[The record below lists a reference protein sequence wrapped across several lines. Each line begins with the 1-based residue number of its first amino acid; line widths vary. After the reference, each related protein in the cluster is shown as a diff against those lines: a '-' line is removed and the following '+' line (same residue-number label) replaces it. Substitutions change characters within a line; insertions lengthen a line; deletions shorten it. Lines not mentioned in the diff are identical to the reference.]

1 MNLKSFNRLAA
12 AAHGLSLVATLYGF
26 SKRRLDLKQIT
37 MKRTTVDG
45 SGATPDQ
52 CTIDY
57 DVKLV
62 DQGVFRYDY
71 AIALFFFISFV
82 AHLWYASSDN
92 YALAISEGWNP
103 YRWYEYAASAGV
115 MTTILATADGIR
127 DYPFALALGAVTAG
141 LQFTGYTTESTLKY
155 NSALNPQTLFGA
167 QLTGW
172 FLFVVIWAT
181 ILNTFFRTVR
191 DVNGLPSNVKVPS
204 WLYFVILSQVVYYGL
219 FGLVQRWHISDRLA
233 GNSRFELH
241 EKRYI
246 QLSFLSKISLA
257 AGFAY
262 GLLFRTRDC

>member
-1 MNLKSFNRLAA
+1 MNLQRLNRLAA
-12 AAHGLSLVATLYGF
+12 LAHGLSLLASLYGF
-26 SKRRLDLKQIT
+26 SKRRLDLKQVT
-37 MKRTTVDG
+37 MKRVTVDG
-45 SGATPDQ
+45 SGTTPDQ
-52 CTIDY
+52 CTLDY

-71 AIALFFFISFV
+71 AIASFFAISCV
-82 AHLWYASSDN
+82 AHLWYASSDK
-92 YALAISEGWNP
+92 YTQAISEGWNP

-127 DYPFALALGAVTAG
+127 DYSFALALGAVTAG

-155 NSALNPQTLFGA
+155 NVPINRQTLYGA

-181 ILNTFFRTVR
+181 ILSTFVLTIK
-191 DVNGLPSNVKVPS
+191 DVNALPSNVKVPS
-204 WLYFVILSQVVYYGL
+204 WLYFVIVSQVVYYAL

-233 GNSRFELH
+233 GQSRFEIH
-241 EKRYI
+241 ERRYI